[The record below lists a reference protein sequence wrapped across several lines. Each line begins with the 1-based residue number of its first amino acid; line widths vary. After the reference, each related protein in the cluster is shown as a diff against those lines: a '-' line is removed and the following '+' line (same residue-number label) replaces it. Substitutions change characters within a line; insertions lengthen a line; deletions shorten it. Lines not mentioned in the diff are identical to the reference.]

1 MKKAQTVTQVFV
13 FLFALI
19 VTSAVLLLGYNM
31 ISGLMQNQQ
40 KVDIVMFEK
49 ELSIIKEVS
58 NEYGS
63 LKNLDLL
70 LPSGFSEMCF
80 IDLREEGSTGK
91 SIVDNS
97 WDSKVKKDIFLIPGG
112 GVSFYSN
119 ATLTFDNAN
128 YLCVKAS
135 GGKVKIAVEGKG
147 GYALIKERP

>member
-97 WDSKVKKDIFLIPGG
+97 WDSKVKKDI
-112 GVSFYSN
+112 
-119 ATLTFDNAN
+119 
-128 YLCVKAS
+128 
-135 GGKVKIAVEGKG
+135 
-147 GYALIKERP
+147 